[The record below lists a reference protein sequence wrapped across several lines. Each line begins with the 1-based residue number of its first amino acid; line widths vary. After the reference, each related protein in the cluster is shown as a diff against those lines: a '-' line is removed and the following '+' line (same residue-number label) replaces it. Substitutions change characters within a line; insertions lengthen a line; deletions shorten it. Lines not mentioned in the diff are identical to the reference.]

1 MSADAKSLL
10 LEIGCEEVP
19 ARMLP
24 GAAADFAGL
33 VAAILDRAGLAHGAP
48 RLFWTPRR
56 FAALFGRHLLFQF
69 RQPSI
74 LKFRQAI

>member
-1 MSADAKSLL
+1 
-10 LEIGCEEVP
+10 
-19 ARMLP
+19 MLP

-56 FAALFGRHLLFQF
+56 FAALFPETAGTTPR
-69 RQPSI
+69 RI
-74 LKFRQAI
+74 AAQAITIPSH